1 MKNKIEISFEKYN
14 NQISVLGDWE
24 LDSKVVVKIGKEESL
39 CIVSWNKE
47 WLLSLA
53 QHLVSLAQDWVPKG
67 SHFHFDEL
75 CLQNWSKELII
86 ERI

>member
-39 CIVSWNKE
+39 CIVS
-47 WLLSLA
+47 
-53 QHLVSLAQDWVPKG
+53 
-67 SHFHFDEL
+67 
-75 CLQNWSKELII
+75 
-86 ERI
+86 